1 LDAIRRLGFVE
12 VTAICTQHADRARE
26 KANRFHVGNSYA
38 DYRELLE
45 DPNIEVVDVATPPY
59 LNHPIALAALAKGKH
74 LIVDKPMALTA
85 AEAREMVQA
94 AERAGKVGAVT
105 FNIRYN
111 PVLQQARVMVG
122 RGDLGPIHLLQ
133 GHYLQE
139 WLLRETDFS
148 WALEAEKCGPL
159 AMVTG
164 AGVHWFDLSQHV
176 TGLKIVRVRAELS
189 TSMQVRKKP
198 RFGSAESFATGGKAE
213 VEDYRVTVPDRG
225 FVLVEFDNGAQGVFT
240 SSSMCAGRK
249 NDLRLEING
258 AKGSLEWR
266 QERPNELWLGR
277 RDQPNQDLLKDP
289 SLLDGSVCAYAA
301 LPGGHN
307 EGWPDAFRNLM
318 RNIFTFIAEGRD
330 PATADG
336 VAFPTFRTGHQ
347 INCITDAILRSHQQ
361 GGAWAA
367 VNATA

>member
-1 LDAIRRLGFVE
+1 
-12 VTAICTQHADRARE
+12 
-26 KANRFHVGNSYA
+26 
-38 DYRELLE
+38 
-45 DPNIEVVDVATPPY
+45 
-59 LNHPIALAALAKGKH
+59 
-74 LIVDKPMALTA
+74 
-85 AEAREMVQA
+85 
-94 AERAGKVGAVT
+94 
-105 FNIRYN
+105 
-111 PVLQQARVMVG
+111 
-122 RGDLGPIHLLQ
+122 
-133 GHYLQE
+133 
-139 WLLRETDFS
+139 
-148 WALEAEKCGPL
+148 
-159 AMVTG
+159 MVTE

-189 TSMQVRKKP
+189 TSMRVRKKP
-198 RFGSAESFATGGKAE
+198 RNGSTKTFATDPKAE
-213 VEDYRVTVPDRG
+213 VEDFRVTVPDRA

-249 NDLRLEING
+249 NDLRLELNG

-277 RDQPNQDLLKDP
+277 RDQPNLDLLKDP
-289 SLLDGSVCAYAA
+289 SLLDGSVRGYAA

-318 RNIFTFIAEGRD
+318 RNIFTFIAEGRH

-347 INCITDAILRSHQQ
+347 INCITDAILRSHQEA
-361 GGAWAA
+361 GAWAA